1 MNHDINVKKMRL
13 NCFRQS
19 KVPGE
24 FMLQMRVPGGMVDAK
39 YLSYVEHIA
48 NTWGDGNF
56 HFGTRQTFDITGIK
70 YENIP
75 AVNEYLEQYIK
86 EVDAELCGVNMDTV
100 AHEPQPWDPKAG
112 YPTIGARNITACV
125 GNYHCICGNCNTFEL
140 ARKIEPIIFPS
151 HYHIK
156 INIAG
161 CPNDCNKAHLCDFG
175 IIGVA
180 RMTYHPERCIGCG
193 ACVRA
198 CEHGATRVLSLNEGT
213 GKIEKDPCC
222 CVGCGECVKACPTS
236 AWTRQET
243 KFYRVILGGR
253 TGRQTPRT
261 GKMFLNWATEDVVLG
276 VLKNWQKFSAWVMD
290 YKPEYLHGG
299 HLIDHHAPGIVHSE
313 VFAGFFRCKRPQYEN
328 RCDQKNQNLPAEH
341 LREKNPYQNTRERP
355 PSPGPRSNA
364 AGTEKERQRVRRMSI
379 NKLQSRPYRISRI
392 VRTVFF
398 GEHWVS

>member
-161 CPNDCNKAHLCDFG
+161 CPNDCNKAH
-175 IIGVA
+175 
-180 RMTYHPERCIGCG
+180 HPERCIGCG

-299 HLIDHHAPGIVHSE
+299 HLIDR
-313 VFAGFFRCKRPQYEN
+313 AGYKKFKEIILDGVELNPEC
-328 RCDQKNQNLPAEH
+328 LVAEDIFWH
-341 LREKNPYQNTRERP
+341 ETEY
-355 PSPGPRSNA
+355 RSNFNVKPVA
-364 AGTEKERQRVRRMSI
+364 MHHKAGPQA
-379 NKLQSRPYRISRI
+379 
-392 VRTVFF
+392 
-398 GEHWVS
+398 

>member
-75 AVNEYLEQYIK
+75 AVNAYLEQYIK

-140 ARKIEPIIFPS
+140 ARK
-151 HYHIK
+151 YR
-156 INIAG
+156 
-161 CPNDCNKAHLCDFG
+161 AH
-175 IIGVA
+175 
-180 RMTYHPERCIGCG
+180 
-193 ACVRA
+193 
-198 CEHGATRVLSLNEGT
+198 
-213 GKIEKDPCC
+213 
-222 CVGCGECVKACPTS
+222 
-236 AWTRQET
+236 
-243 KFYRVILGGR
+243 
-253 TGRQTPRT
+253 
-261 GKMFLNWATEDVVLG
+261 
-276 VLKNWQKFSAWVMD
+276 
-290 YKPEYLHGG
+290 
-299 HLIDHHAPGIVHSE
+299 HL
-313 VFAGFFRCKRPQYEN
+313 PQP
-328 RCDQKNQNLPAEH
+328 L
-341 LREKNPYQNTRERP
+341 PYQNQHRRLPQRLQQGPPVRLRHHRRGPHDLPPRP
-355 PSPGPRSNA
+355 LHRLRRLRPR
-364 AGTEKERQRVRRMSI
+364 
-379 NKLQSRPYRISRI
+379 L
-392 VRTVFF
+392 
-398 GEHWVS
+398 

>member
-180 RMTYHPERCIGCG
+180 RMTYHPSGHRL
-193 ACVRA
+193 R
-198 CEHGATRVLSLNEGT
+198 RL
-213 GKIEKDPCC
+213 
-222 CVGCGECVKACPTS
+222 CP
-236 AWTRQET
+236 R
-243 KFYRVILGGR
+243 L
-253 TGRQTPRT
+253 
-261 GKMFLNWATEDVVLG
+261 
-276 VLKNWQKFSAWVMD
+276 
-290 YKPEYLHGG
+290 
-299 HLIDHHAPGIVHSE
+299 
-313 VFAGFFRCKRPQYEN
+313 
-328 RCDQKNQNLPAEH
+328 
-341 LREKNPYQNTRERP
+341 
-355 PSPGPRSNA
+355 
-364 AGTEKERQRVRRMSI
+364 
-379 NKLQSRPYRISRI
+379 
-392 VRTVFF
+392 
-398 GEHWVS
+398 

>member
-1 MNHDINVKKMRL
+1 MDAQLCH
-13 NCFRQS
+13 
-19 KVPGE
+19 
-24 FMLQMRVPGGMVDAK
+24 VD
-39 YLSYVEHIA
+39 
-48 NTWGDGNF
+48 
-56 HFGTRQTFDITGIK
+56 
-70 YENIP
+70 
-75 AVNEYLEQYIK
+75 
-86 EVDAELCGVNMDTV
+86 MDTI
-100 AHEPQPWDPKAG
+100 AQEHHPWDPEEG
-112 YPTIGARNITACV
+112 YPTIGARNITACI

-180 RMTYHPERCIGCG
+180 RMTYHPERCIACG

-198 CEHGATRVLSLNEGT
+198 CQHGATRVLSANPAT
-213 GKIEKDPCC
+213 GKVEKDPCC
-222 CVGCGECVKACPTS
+222 CVGCGECVRVCPTS

-261 GKMFLNWATEDVVLG
+261 GKMFLSWATEDVILG

-299 HLIDHHAPGIVHSE
+299 HLIDR
-313 VFAGFFRCKRPQYEN
+313 AGYKKFKEIILDGVELNPEC
-328 RCDQKNQNLPAEH
+328 LVAEDMFWH
-341 LREKNPYQNTRERP
+341 ETEY
-355 PSPGPRSNA
+355 RSNFNVKPLSMHHT
-364 AGTEKERQRVRRMSI
+364 AGPKD
-379 NKLQSRPYRISRI
+379 
-392 VRTVFF
+392 
-398 GEHWVS
+398 

>member
-1 MNHDINVKKMRL
+1 MNQDINVKKVRL
-13 NCFRQS
+13 NCYRQS

-24 FMLQMRVPGGMVDAK
+24 FMLQMRVPGGTVDAK

-48 NTWGDGNF
+48 KTWGDGNF
-56 HFGTRQTFDITGIK
+56 HFGTRQTFDITGIP

-75 AVNEYLEQYIK
+75 AVNDYLETYIK
-86 EVDAELCGVNMDTV
+86 EVDAELCSVDMDTV
-100 AHEPQPWDPKAG
+100 AHEPHPWDPKEG
-112 YPTIGARNITACV
+112 YPTIGTRNITACI

-161 CPNDCNKAHLCDFG
+161 CPNDCNKAHICDFG

-180 RMTYHPERCIGCG
+180 RMTYHPERCIACG

-198 CEHGATRVLSLNEGT
+198 CQNGVTRVLSANPAI
-213 GKIEKDPCC
+213 GKVEKDPCC
-222 CVGCGECVKACPTS
+222 CVGCGECVRVCPTS

-261 GKMFLNWATEDVVLG
+261 GKMFLNWATEDVILG

-299 HLIDHHAPGIVHSE
+299 HFIDR
-313 VFAGFFRCKRPQYEN
+313 AGYKKFKEIILDGVELNPEC
-328 RCDQKNQNLPAEH
+328 LVAEDIFWH
-341 LREKNPYQNTRERP
+341 ETEY
-355 PSPGPRSNA
+355 RSNFNVKPLSMHHT
-364 AGTEKERQRVRRMSI
+364 AGPKD
-379 NKLQSRPYRISRI
+379 
-392 VRTVFF
+392 
-398 GEHWVS
+398 